1 MSRSE
6 IAVFGAGGHTA
17 AFVVGELARRGWT
30 PILVGR
36 DPARLEAAGAAHP
49 GSHVRIASAG
59 DAGALDRALRGASAV
74 INCAGPFADT
84 AAPLVEAALRARIHY
99 LDVTAEQ
106 AVALAGLERHAA
118 AEEAGIAV
126 IPAMAFYGGL
136 GDLLATAAMAD
147 WTGADEIRFGI
158 ALDGWRP
165 TRGTRMTGQRNM
177 ARRLVVADGRLEPL
191 ADPPP
196 TSTWTFPAP
205 FGAQA
210 MVAVPLSEIVT
221 TWHHLKAGAITTHM
235 NLAPLQDLRDPDT
248 PGPAA
253 ADASGRS
260 SQRFI
265 LEVAVRAGD
274 EERRATAR
282 GRDIYATS
290 APLVCEAVERVLD
303 GRARRRG
310 AGAPGE
316 MFDAVDFLESVRS
329 EYLEIG
335 LPGLPAG
342 PRPGLPPG
350 R

>member
-1 MSRSE
+1 M
-6 IAVFGAGGHTA
+6 FGAAGHTG
-17 AFVVGELARRGWT
+17 AFVVQELARRGWT
-30 PILVGR
+30 PILAGR
-36 DPARLEAAGAAHP
+36 DAARLEAARAAYP
-49 GSHVRIASAG
+49 GSQVRIASAE
-59 DAGALDRALRGASAV
+59 DTGALDRALRGASAV

-84 AAPLVEAALRARIHY
+84 AAPLIEAALRARIHY

-106 AVALAGLERHAA
+106 GIALAAFERHAA
-118 AEEAGIAV
+118 AAEEQGIAV

-147 WTGADEIRFGI
+147 WTSADEIRIGI

-165 TRGTRMTGQRNM
+165 TRGTRLTGQRNQ
-177 ARRLVVADGRLEPL
+177 ARRLVVSDGRLEPL

-196 TSTWTFPAP
+196 TSTWNFPAP
-205 FGAQA
+205 FGALD
-210 MVAVPLSEIVT
+210 MVAVPLSEIIT
-221 TWHHLKAGAITTHM
+221 IWRHLRARAICTFI

-260 SQRFI
+260 SQSFVM
-265 LEVAVRAGD
+265 EVAVRAGD
-274 EERRATAR
+274 EERRAAAR
-282 GRDIYATS
+282 GRDIYATT

-303 GRARRRG
+303 GRARRLG

-316 MFDAVDFLESVRS
+316 MFDTVDFLESVRS
-329 EYLEIG
+329 EYLEID
-335 LPGLPAG
+335 
-342 PRPGLPPG
+342 LPPG